1 MSDQFKGIAMQFI
14 EIVSFVRM
22 STNLRLYR
30 MLLADGRFLF
40 GFNDIHPQSEQCGQG
55 FDVSILCLPP
65 W

>member
-1 MSDQFKGIAMQFI
+1 MQFI

-22 STNLRLYR
+22 STNLRIYR